1 MRIVSLLPSATEILY
16 AIGAGGHVVGV
27 THECDFP
34 AAARA
39 KPRLTR
45 SALPPGGGAG
55 DIDRHVRASLHAGSS
70 IYALDAALLE
80 RLRPDLI
87 LTQELCPVCAVSYD
101 TVCAATRRLSGDP
114 RLVSLEPS
122 SLDDVYATIGSIGE
136 LTGHV
141 GESEAV
147 VEGLRTRERHLR
159 ALTSGLARPPTLV
172 LEWTD
177 PPMSG
182 GHWTPGLVELAGGT
196 PVLANPGADSARL
209 EWAAI
214 AAADPDVIIIASC
227 GFDLTAAAAAARDL
241 SATSVWDEL
250 LAVRSGRVAVVD
262 GNAYVNRPGPR
273 LLDSAEIF
281 AAAIHPSLAAE
292 LPAYLGGW
300 TWLADAAL
308 FARAQERGTT

>member
-16 AIGAGGHVVGV
+16 AVGAGDQIVGV

-34 AAARA
+34 DSART

-45 SALPPGGGAG
+45 SALPSGGRAA

-87 LTQELCPVCAVSYD
+87 ITQELCPVCAVSYD

-122 SLDDVYATIGSIGE
+122 SLSDVYATIASVGE
-136 LTGHV
+136 LTGRADQAQ
-141 GESEAV
+141 AV
-147 VEGLRTRERHLR
+147 VEGLRAREQRLR
-159 ALTSGLARPPTLV
+159 ALTSDLARPSVLV

-196 PVLANPGADSARL
+196 PVLAHAGADSQRL
-209 EWAAI
+209 EWGAI
-214 AAADPDVIIIASC
+214 AAADPDVIIVAPC
-227 GFDLTAAAAAARDL
+227 GFDLRAAAEAARDL
-241 SATSVWDEL
+241 NGTATWNEL
-250 LAVRSGRVAVVD
+250 RAVRSGRVAIVD

-281 AAAIHPSLAAE
+281 AAAIHPALAAE
-292 LPAYLGGW
+292 LPAYADGW
-300 TWLADAAL
+300 TWLAV
-308 FARAQERGTT
+308 E